1 MIIIFSMSN
10 LEEISETLRNQ
21 LEDVGKK
28 IKNMKKLKAD

>member
-1 MIIIFSMSN
+1 MSN

-21 LEDVGKK
+21 LEDVDKK